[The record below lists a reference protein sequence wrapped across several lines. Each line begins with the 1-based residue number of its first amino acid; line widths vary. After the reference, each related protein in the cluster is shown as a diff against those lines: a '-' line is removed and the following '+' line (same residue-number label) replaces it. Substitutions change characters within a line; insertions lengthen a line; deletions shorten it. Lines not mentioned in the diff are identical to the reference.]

1 MRKIG
6 ITGNIG
12 SGKSTISEFFS
23 VLGIPIYDADSRAKW
38 LMNHQ
43 PDLKTQIQSL
53 FGEQAYLPDE
63 SLNRKL
69 IASIVFHDKSKI
81 EALNALVHPAVR
93 DDFHSWSL
101 QQNTSYILKEAAL
114 LIESNSYQD
123 LDEIILVTCPIETR
137 IERTMKRDAVDRSA
151 VEARIQNQMKEEDK
165 IPYATYF
172 INNDGTELIIPQ
184 VLQIHQ
190 QILEK
195 TY

>member
-1 MRKIG
+1 MIKLG

-23 VLGIPIYDADSRAKW
+23 VLGIPVYDADSRAKW
-38 LMNHQ
+38 LMNNHS
-43 PDLKTQIQSL
+43 DLRDGIKAL
-53 FGEQAYLPDE
+53 FGNESYLPDLT
-63 SLNRKL
+63 LNRKY

-93 DDFHSWSL
+93 DDFNSWAS
-101 QQNTSYILKEAAL
+101 QQNAKYILKEAAL

-123 LDEIILVTCPIETR
+123 LDELILVKCPIDIR
-137 IERTMKRDAVDRSA
+137 IERTMKRDAVDRSS

-165 IPYATYF
+165 IPYANYF

-184 VLQIHQ
+184 VLQIHHK
-190 QILEK
+190 ILEK
-195 TY
+195 SN